1 MTPYIVSDIR
11 HYCNVSVSGCSRIQP
26 HLINY
31 YDLTFVTK
39 GTMTYFAN
47 GEKCEICENDT
58 ILFPPGTLRERLA
71 GDQRVEYVSFNFYV
85 LPDFELNTPLLMKNV
100 ITRDIRNLVDIFPR
114 KRLSTLYRSKE
125 KLTNLLNY
133 ILFEILE
140 SLSLESNNSDII
152 KIKKL
157 IEEKICSKIT
167 LKTISDHVHL
177 SEEYVSF
184 LFKKHTGKTVIE
196 YVNERKMTLA
206 KQMIENRETSL
217 KNISESLGF
226 ENYGYF
232 SRVFKQHFS
241 APPARMKKEHGR
253 KPI

>member
-1 MTPYIVSDIR
+1 MTPYIVSDIK
-11 HYCNVSVSGCSRIQP
+11 HYCNVSVAGCSRIHP
-26 HLINY
+26 HTINY

-47 GEKCEICENDT
+47 GEKCEMCENDT
-58 ILFPPGTLRERLA
+58 ILLPPGTQRERLE
-71 GDQRVEYVSFNFYV
+71 GNQRVEYVSFNFYI
-85 LPDFELNTPLLMKNV
+85 LPDFELKTPFLMKNV
-100 ITRDIRNLVDIFPR
+100 ITRDIRKLVDVFPQ

-140 SLSLESNNSDII
+140 SFFLESNNPDII
-152 KIKKL
+152 QIKKF
-157 IEEKICSKIT
+157 IEENICSKIT
-167 LKTISDHVHL
+167 LKMISDHVHL
-177 SEEYVSF
+177 SEEYISF

-196 YVNERKMTLA
+196 YVNGRKMALA
-206 KQMIENRETSL
+206 KQMLESREMSL

-232 SRVFKQHFS
+232 SRVFKKHFS
-241 APPARMKKEHGR
+241 APPARLKKEYG
-253 KPI
+253 KMPF